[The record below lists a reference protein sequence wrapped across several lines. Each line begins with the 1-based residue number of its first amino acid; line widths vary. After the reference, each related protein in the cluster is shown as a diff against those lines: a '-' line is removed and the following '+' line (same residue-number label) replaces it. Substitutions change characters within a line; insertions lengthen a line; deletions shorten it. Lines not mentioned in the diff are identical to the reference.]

1 MGSAGARKG
10 TPGLPVFSPVHHLF
24 PWSGM
29 LSPLFLPWYF
39 LYILQ
44 HPARWSPFSEDLRLS
59 WVVEAASCVTHSTCN
74 LSLFSAYLNGYKVSP
89 ALPAHR
95 WALGQEPVL
104 LTSWSQTVSVALG
117 YECGLCNQ
125 RPTPLHKARSP
136 WHYCLTPL
144 CVPWV
149 PHLKTGPKIVPLQS
163 TAAKVYRLNTGQ
175 ALRRHS
181 ACCLSSSC
189 ISTKCTA
196 PGTGF
201 ANEQLKSVLL
211 GRVAFS

>member
-1 MGSAGARKG
+1 MCD
-10 TPGLPVFSPVHHLF
+10 P
-24 PWSGM
+24 
-29 LSPLFLPWYF
+29 
-39 LYILQ
+39 Q
-44 HPARWSPFSEDLRLS
+44 HMQS
-59 WVVEAASCVTHSTCN
+59 
-74 LSLFSAYLNGYKVSP
+74 LSLFCLSQWLQSISCSASSP
-89 ALPAHR
+89 
-95 WALGQEPVL
+95 LGSGAGTSLTDVL
-104 LTSWSQTVSVALG
+104 VPVSVALG